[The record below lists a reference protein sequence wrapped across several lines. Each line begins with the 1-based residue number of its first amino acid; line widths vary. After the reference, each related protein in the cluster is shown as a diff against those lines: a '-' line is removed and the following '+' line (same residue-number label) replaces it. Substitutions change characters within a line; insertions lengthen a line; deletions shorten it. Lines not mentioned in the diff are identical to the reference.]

1 MNRKILAMLMACI
14 VLNGCQAVPDSVD
27 DTNDFQVTVNDGEV
41 SVDTGTDAGAA
52 EESLTEN
59 ETVNDSEDKA
69 GQEGSYEDLISE
81 IKAVVEKGDISG
93 VDVSASTK
101 IKAGEMD
108 MDTDVRYGYLIK
120 DLDGDGTDELILGS
134 TSYIVDTNLQ
144 ARGRY
149 NSLIYDIFTMKD
161 GKPEHVVKCEGYDQ
175 YYFGTDGTI
184 IKEVGDSN
192 SDTMVAVATFNNF
205 NKDKLEVVEGI
216 RYDLAGDDVIYYR
229 SDSDPTGDSAEK
241 ITFEKWKEII
251 DKHGYEFTEFTPFV
265 EPAAP
270 TKKATVYVRT
280 FEEDYLDSA
289 IQYKWREYKKYY
301 DDHTGF
307 DNTGNDPLGEFSSY
321 DEEAIDDLISN
332 GFVEEK

>member
-1 MNRKILAMLMACI
+1 MNRKIVAMLMACI

-41 SVDTGTDAGAA
+41 SVDTGTDAGAS

-69 GQEGSYEDLISE
+69 GQEGSYDDLISE
-81 IKAVVEKGDISG
+81 IKAAVEKGDISG

-108 MDTDVRYGYLIK
+108 MDTDVRYGFLTK

-192 SDTMVAVATFNNF
+192 SDTTVAVATFNNF
-205 NKDKLEVVEGI
+205 NKGKLEVVEGI

-332 GFVEEK
+332 GFVEEQ

>member
-1 MNRKILAMLMACI
+1 MKRKLVAMMMLCV
-14 VLNGCQAVPDSVD
+14 VLTGCQSGLSSID
-27 DTNDFQVTVNDGEV
+27 DKTDGNVAANEDPTIDV
-41 SVDTGTDAGAA
+41 EGSDAGSDNAA
-52 EESLTEN
+52 SED
-59 ETVNDSEDKA
+59 VAKEDKA
-69 GQEGSYEDLISE
+69 GNGSGSYDSLISE
-81 IKAVVEKGDISG
+81 IKEAVEKGDISAL
-93 VDVSASTK
+93 DVSASTQ
-101 IKAGEMD
+101 IKAGEME
-108 MDTDVRYGYLIK
+108 MDTDVRYGYLKK

-134 TSYIVDTNLQ
+134 TNYIVDTNLQ

-149 NSLIYDIFTMKD
+149 NSVIYDIFTLKD
-161 GKPEHVVKCEGYDQ
+161 GNPEHVIKCEGYDR

-184 IKEVGDSN
+184 IKEEGNLN
-192 SDTMVAVATFNNF
+192 SDTTIAVATFNNF

-216 RYDLAGDDVIYYR
+216 RYDLSGDDVVYYR
-229 SDSDPTGDSAEK
+229 SDSDPTGDGAEK
-241 ITFEKWKEII
+241 ITYDKWKEII

-332 GFVEEK
+332 GFVEEQ

>member
-1 MNRKILAMLMACI
+1 MKRKLVAMMMLCV
-14 VLNGCQAVPDSVD
+14 VLTGCQSGLSSIDEKTDS
-27 DTNDFQVTVNDGEV
+27 GV
-41 SVDTGTDAGAA
+41 SVDSEEPTIDVDSSDVGSENAAPEDIAGNSAEAYDAF
-52 EESLTEN
+52 
-59 ETVNDSEDKA
+59 
-69 GQEGSYEDLISE
+69 ISE
-81 IKAVVEKGDISG
+81 IKAAVEKGDVSG
-93 VDVSASTK
+93 LDVSENTK

-108 MDTDVRYGYLIK
+108 MDTDVRYGYLLK

-192 SDTMVAVATFNNF
+192 SDTTVAVATFNNF

-216 RYDLAGDDVIYYR
+216 RYDLAGDDVVYYR
-229 SDSDPTGDSAEK
+229 SDSDPTADNAEK
-241 ITFEKWKEII
+241 ITYDKWKEII

>member
-1 MNRKILAMLMACI
+1 MNRKIVAMLMACI

-41 SVDTGTDAGAA
+41 SVDTGTDAGAS

-69 GQEGSYEDLISE
+69 GQEGSYDDLISE
-81 IKAVVEKGDISG
+81 IKAAVEKGDISSL
-93 VDVSASTK
+93 DVSASTK

-108 MDTDVRYGYLIK
+108 MDTDVRYGYLLK

-192 SDTMVAVATFNNF
+192 SDTTVAVATFNNF

-216 RYDLAGDDVIYYR
+216 RYDMPGDDVVYYR
-229 SDSDPTGDSAEK
+229 SDSDPTADNAEK
-241 ITFEKWKEII
+241 ITYDKWKEII

-289 IQYKWREYKKYY
+289 IQYKWREYIKYY
-301 DDHTGF
+301 DDGTGF
-307 DNTGNDPLGEFSSY
+307 DNTGNDPAGEFTSY
-321 DEEAIDDLISN
+321 DEEAIDDYVRN